1 MHAHNTSAGR
11 TRGGVAYFCA
21 RACAAF
27 SSSPSRRSSLTTAA
41 SASGLTPF
49 WYQRHPT
56 AGKCACAR
64 DEAAARQRSGWSL
77 RRKACRCAER
87 QARTRRTSQRPMMMD
102 TVSRSRPVLR
112 ILLISNATGRSACA
126 SGVASV
132 GRREHEPGGAAQV
145 ESEACQLGAPCLR
158 GTPASILRRFER
170 DSTRARARAL
180 PSGGR
185 RGRCRRCKR
194 REGGGGRGRSARHF
208 FLAPSCAQGTLMQRA
223 RALSARTVER
233 LARLPVRDAVH
244 GAPPLLPPT
253 SAPPTRRETPSRRGR
268 AWRGGAGRNLR
279 SDGAARGRGA
289 GARDG
294 RGDG

>member
-194 REGGGGRGRSARHF
+194 REGGGGEGTHRAP
-208 FLAPSCAQGTLMQRA
+208 FLSCAQLRARRAHAASSRPERTHCRASRAPACTRRCPWRPTPTPAHQRA
-223 RALSARTVER
+223 TNKERNAEPQGPGVAR
-233 LARLPVRDAVH
+233 
-244 GAPPLLPPT
+244 
-253 SAPPTRRETPSRRGR
+253 RRG
-268 AWRGGAGRNLR
+268 AESALGRGGAR
-279 SDGAARGRGA
+279 ARCRR
-289 GARDG
+289 AR
-294 RGDG
+294 RER